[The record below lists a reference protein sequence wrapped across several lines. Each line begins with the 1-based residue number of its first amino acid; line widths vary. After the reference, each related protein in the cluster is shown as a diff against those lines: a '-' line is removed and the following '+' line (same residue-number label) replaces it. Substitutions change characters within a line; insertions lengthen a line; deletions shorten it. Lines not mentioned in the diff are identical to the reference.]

1 MGDEHLSVEAASDL
15 AEVMQGLASST
26 RLLVV
31 ARLRQG
37 ARDVTSL
44 SRELEISQATLSNHL
59 RVLRHA
65 HLVKGTRV
73 GRSIVYSLFDDHVAA
88 FVDEALMHLSH
99 TR

>member
-1 MGDEHLSVEAASDL
+1 MGDPYLSAEAATDL
-15 AEVMQGLASST
+15 AEVMQGLASPT
-26 RLLVV
+26 RLQVV

-37 ARDVTSL
+37 ALDVTSL
-44 SRELEISQATLSNHL
+44 SHELDISQATLSNHL

-65 HLVKGTRV
+65 HLVKGTRL

-88 FVDEALMHLSH
+88 FIDEALTHLRH